1 MILSLYRRTFGGQAL
16 DKMAYNTRKT
26 AYNYIRKKELDQIE
40 QAHGSTLSQKLI
52 MYSKQ
57 AKYIYSQGWA
67 ALKKDIRT
75 FLSLRKKEKQGNYV
89 LTNE

>member
-1 MILSLYRRTFGGQAL
+1 
-16 DKMAYNTRKT
+16 
-26 AYNYIRKKELDQIE
+26 
-40 QAHGSTLSQKLI
+40 

-75 FLSLRKKEKQGNYV
+75 FLSLRKKEKQGNHV
-89 LTNE
+89 LTLE